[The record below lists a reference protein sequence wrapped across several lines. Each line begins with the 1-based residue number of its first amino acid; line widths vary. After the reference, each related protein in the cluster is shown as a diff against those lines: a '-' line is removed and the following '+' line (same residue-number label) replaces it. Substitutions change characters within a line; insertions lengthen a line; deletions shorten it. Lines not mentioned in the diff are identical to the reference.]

1 MKRIIGALLV
11 VMTLGSTGT
20 AFAFNGAREGF
31 LMGFG
36 IGASQYTIDY
46 GKNSGSYYYYSG
58 PTGKE
63 STTGVETDLKIG
75 YGFTDQFQMFYT
87 NKVNFGSTDD
97 RSGDSQLT
105 VHGLTAIGAN
115 YYFSPTSPS
124 FFLGGGVGLAAHR
137 IIDTDSDSNGND
149 EDNNSGTGFYI
160 NGGFEF
166 AKHWNVELSV
176 VMDSIDYG
184 GTYDG
189 DRSALTYMITINGL
203 AY

>member
-31 LMGFG
+31 LLGFG
-36 IGASQYTIDY
+36 IGASQYKIDDTDS
-46 GKNSGSYYYYSG
+46 KSGL
-58 PTGKE
+58 
-63 STTGVETDLKIG
+63 ETDLKIG

-87 NKVNFGSTDD
+87 NKVHWSSSDD
-97 RSGDSQLT
+97 YYGDSHLT
-105 VHGLTAIGAN
+105 VHGLTGIGAN

-124 FFLGGGVGLAAHR
+124 FFIGGGVGLAAHR
-137 IIDTDSDSNGND
+137 IINTDSDNNND
-149 EDNNSGTGFYI
+149 SDNNSGSGFYV

-166 AKHWNVELSV
+166 AKHWSIELAAV
-176 VMDSIDYG
+176 KDTIDYG
-184 GTYDG
+184 GFAG
-189 DRSALTYMITINGL
+189 DRGAWTYMITLNGL